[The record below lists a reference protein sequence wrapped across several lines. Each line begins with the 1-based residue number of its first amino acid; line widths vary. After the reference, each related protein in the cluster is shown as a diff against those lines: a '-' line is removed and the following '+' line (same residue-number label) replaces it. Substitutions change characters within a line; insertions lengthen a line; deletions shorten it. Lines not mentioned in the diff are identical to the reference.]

1 MELRTEI
8 TFFLPVG
15 FPDFL
20 FDKTKSLL
28 MPGFP
33 PYFSSFSVSLF
44 FLFVFFY
51 LSLLS
56 FCLDPDPLIGSLGTD
71 INYLFF
77 GRRTVMCM
85 RTRGKVG
92 AAEAECKDKDGDG
105 QIAKLGE
112 R

>member
-1 MELRTEI
+1 MEKWTEI
-8 TFFLPVG
+8 TLFLPFG

-33 PYFSSFSVSLF
+33 PYFSP
-44 FLFVFFY
+44 FLSRFCFFY

-77 GRRTVMCM
+77 GRRTVMCT
-85 RTRGKVG
+85 RTRGRVRSGEK
-92 AAEAECKDKDGDG
+92 ECKDKDEDG
-105 QIAKLGE
+105 QRAKLGE